1 VEEGYDL
8 LERRR
13 SKDVAVVDDVAARGR
28 QLAAGGTVA
37 QSERRLRS
45 VDRGVVMKEQRRS
58 WSEMATE
65 KLTME
70 NRRFASP
77 GSARKRDKGNG
88 VGHTQRRQVVAV
100 GRQRHREVVGG
111 GRAAITRARPA
122 TRRPV
127 TRC

>member
-1 VEEGYDL
+1 VD
-8 LERRR
+8 RR
-13 SKDVAVVDDVAARGR
+13 VAA
-28 QLAAGGTVA
+28 
-37 QSERRLRS
+37 
-45 VDRGVVMKEQRRS
+45 KEQRRS
-58 WSEMATE
+58 WSKMATE

-88 VGHTQRRQVVAV
+88 VGRTQRRQVAAV

-111 GRAAITRARPA
+111 GRAAIACARPA
-122 TRRPV
+122 TRRLV